1 MYKIAVIGDADSI
14 CGFAAVGM
22 TVVAVK
28 DCDEAYDK
36 VCELASMEY
45 GMIFVTENVYSKISE
60 EYIRVNAVPAI
71 IPIPGNTG
79 NTGDGMRDVSKFVE
93 KAVGSDIIS

>member
-22 TVVAVK
+22 TVVPVK
-28 DCDEAYDK
+28 DEDEAYNK
-36 VCELASMEY
+36 LCELASSEY
-45 GMIFVTENVYSKISE
+45 GMIFVTENVYGKISE
-60 EYIRVNAVPAI
+60 EYVRESALPAI
-71 IPIPGNTG
+71 IPIPGATG
-79 NTGDGMRDVSKFVE
+79 NTGAGMRDVSKFVE